1 MCFEVRPSGPDALP
15 VSCNGSSNLI
25 KTKSVS
31 KRPSWVERVY
41 LYAGEL
47 QYLEL
52 GVTSGVAETSLSMVD
67 DFFSDPI
74 TIPTGFPLF
83 GRRHSTVFVSCK
95 ASSAALHSTTSV

>member
-1 MCFEVRPSGPDALP
+1 MPYQSLAMTAVI
-15 VSCNGSSNLI
+15 SSRLNLYL
-25 KTKSVS
+25 KDLLGLK
-31 KRPSWVERVY
+31 RVY
-41 LYAGEL
+41 LCAGEL

-52 GVTSGVAETSLSMVD
+52 GVTSGVAETSLPLVD

-95 ASSAALHSTTSV
+95 ASSPTLHSTTV